1 MENVHWHPIGNLQ
14 WVEDKWSEDEPKFV
28 RRTDRSVIHETSHP
42 ITKRTTPHMTW
53 SVLLNTFSVW
63 CFFLTDRFLC
73 TCFCSSTG
81 TAGTKHSSSEK
92 PTHVY
97 ENTMF
102 PTPTPTVTMW
112 NFRAVETNTNTDW
125 TLVLCNPPPRYRCI
139 LQRAGEFTV
148 AKKKKKYKKIPN
160 MFTSHQLRLFCFFQQ
175 ELQEYESC
183 QTSLTVIKDVWR

>member
-1 MENVHWHPIGNLQ
+1 MECLTQHFLCLV
-14 WVEDKWSEDEPKFV
+14 
-28 RRTDRSVIHETSHP
+28 
-42 ITKRTTPHMTW
+42 
-53 SVLLNTFSVW
+53 
-63 CFFLTDRFLC
+63 FFLTDRFLC

-139 LQRAGEFTV
+139 LQRAGDFTV
-148 AKKKKKYKKIPN
+148 AKKKKNTKKFQTCSHHISSDCFVFFSRNYRN
-160 MFTSHQLRLFCFFQQ
+160 MNPVRRPWLLSRTSDGKL
-175 ELQEYESC
+175 E
-183 QTSLTVIKDVWR
+183 